1 MWSVLT
7 RLLEVQVRR
16 GREYSAQFTE
26 VGVNACLCKKRIN
39 GIRIVCMT
47 ENHWNP
53 GTHGFLDLDRGAGW
67 LLAIGAGCA
76 SVSIVAG
83 AVFPASSAWLC
94 WDFSANEL
102 ELTGTH

>member
-7 RLLEVQVRR
+7 RLLEVQVPR

-26 VGVNACLCKKRIN
+26 VGVSGCFCKKRIN

-53 GTHGFLDLDRGAGW
+53 GTHGFLDLNRILHGRTLEAVVLISHPRSQVDR
-67 LLAIGAGCA
+67 
-76 SVSIVAG
+76 S
-83 AVFPASSAWLC
+83 
-94 WDFSANEL
+94 DK
-102 ELTGTH
+102 